1 MSRLLDS
8 KATRVVAVLVALA
21 AMATILT
28 ELFLRPAKKT
38 AVLFFPVAVHL
49 YAGSE
54 VDVLGVKI
62 GTVTSVKPVGTK
74 VRVVITYD
82 AGRKIP
88 ANAAAVVDE
97 PTLVADRVVE
107 LTPPYDGGPVL
118 ADKATIPLARTQVP
132 VELDELSHNL
142 VQLAD
147 ALGPDGANA
156 KGALSRALSVGAA
169 NLTGE
174 GGQ

>member
-62 GTVTSVKPVGTK
+62 GTVSSVKPVGTQ
-74 VRVVITYD
+74 VRVVISYD
-82 AGRKIP
+82 ASRKIP
-88 ANAAAVVDE
+88 ANAAA
-97 PTLVADRVVE
+97 PTT
-107 LTPPYDGGPVL
+107 TPPAQSPGQTP
-118 ADKATIPLARTQVP
+118 PP
-132 VELDELSHNL
+132 S
-142 VQLAD
+142 
-147 ALGPDGANA
+147 
-156 KGALSRALSVGAA
+156 
-169 NLTGE
+169 LTSPPSSPTGSWS
-174 GGQ
+174 